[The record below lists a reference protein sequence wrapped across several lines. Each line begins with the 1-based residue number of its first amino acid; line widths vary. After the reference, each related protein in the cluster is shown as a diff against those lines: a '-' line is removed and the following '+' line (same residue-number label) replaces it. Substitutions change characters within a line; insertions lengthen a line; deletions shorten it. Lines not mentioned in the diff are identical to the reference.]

1 MFEVERMKTRNIVA
15 LALSAA
21 CAAVANGEITAPTA
35 MPIQRTL
42 NALEKSTAANP
53 ARVRMLFYGQSIVE
67 QGWHTNIVRQLK
79 ERYPTAILEVENR
92 AIGGFTSPDLIRTA
106 ESDLYPFYPDILFFH
121 VYGPTDKY
129 EAIIR
134 KVRETTTAEIVLWT
148 SHLEKKEAESHES
161 IEGLLDEPDARSK
174 AIKDIAA
181 RYGCLFVDLRKKWC
195 RMMLDTGNTC
205 DVLLRD
211 VIHMRPDGPAFGYYS
226 NFIAEELVRIPEAN
240 GEPKFSGTITEIL
253 VTDSRVKSAADGSLR
268 LEFEGNRVVAVS
280 DGTGT
285 GVARVLLD
293 GKPPADF
300 PDMYFTTR
308 PSKMLSWMPMIKHV
322 EIAAGATPVVED
334 WTLTY
339 IDGTKPLGDPIH
351 YRVDGS
357 VTGFDGEGWNTND
370 FKSVSGRA
378 VISKS
383 DFHSWQYRYFIK
395 EGHGDKTRDSV
406 PGQKITWSTKALF
419 TDPLPA
425 GRPDERTTLVQNC
438 ANGRHVLAISPQS
451 GGKVGVKSF
460 IVYAPAK
467 RLD

>member
-1 MFEVERMKTRNIVA
+1 
-15 LALSAA
+15 
-21 CAAVANGEITAPTA
+21 

-53 ARVRMLFYGQSIVE
+53 AHVRMLFYGQSIVE

-106 ESDLYPFYPDILFFH
+106 ESDLYPYYPDILFFH
-121 VYGPTDKY
+121 VYGSTEKY

-148 SHLEKKEAESHES
+148 SHLEKKEAESRES
-161 IEGLLDEPDARSK
+161 IEQLLAEPDGRSK

-195 RMMLDTGNTC
+195 KMMLETGNTC

-226 NFIAEELVRIPEAN
+226 NFIAEELVRIPETN
-240 GEPKFSGTITEIL
+240 GEPKFSGTITEIP

-280 DGTGT
+280 DGRFEGNRVVAVSDGS
-285 GVARVLLD
+285 GVGESSVLLD
-293 GKPPADF
+293 SKPPREYS
-300 PDMYFTTR
+300 DMYFTTR

-322 EIAAGATPVVED
+322 EIAPGAMPVVED

-339 IDGTKPLGDPIH
+339 IDGTMPLGDPIH
-351 YRVDGS
+351 YKVEGS

-395 EGHGDKTRDSV
+395 EGNGDKTRDSV

-425 GRPDERTTLVQNC
+425 GKLDARTTLVQNC
-438 ANGRHVLAISPQS
+438 ANGRHVLSISS
-451 GGKVGVKSF
+451 LAGGKLGVKSF

-467 RLD
+467 K